1 MARRPVYL
9 DNERIDDLAR
19 MCFTLASEIWT
30 LRDRVTVLEH
40 LLEQRGGLSR
50 AELDAF
56 VPQGALAEELSS
68 ARAALVERVVGAP
81 FAVAAD
87 AEAHQPASTPAQ

>member
-1 MARRPVYL
+1 MVRRPVYL
-9 DNERIDDLAR
+9 DSERIDDLAR
-19 MCFTLASEIWT
+19 MCLSLASEIWT

-56 VPQGALAEELSS
+56 VPHEALAEELASM
-68 ARAALVERVVGAP
+68 RAAFVERVVGAP
-81 FAVAAD
+81 FTAAD
-87 AEAHQPASTPAQ
+87 EAPPLAATAAR